1 MFRSIVILPGIA
13 YFQVALLEQVT
24 AVVCLGFPV
33 FTVEGNRG
41 EPNDTLLDLH
51 CPVLFVIGQNASTA
65 RYVSKI
71 LLQLLSGLQIVTQT

>member
-1 MFRSIVILPGIA
+1 MVILSIT

-65 RYVSKI
+65 RYVP
-71 LLQLLSGLQIVTQT
+71 